1 MRGHAAR
8 PGARVGVAWWQIGLM
23 RQKKL
28 ARLLV
33 ERSEEDERS
42 LRRRSEEEDCLR
54 RQARD
59 DERPW
64 VRCDAAWPV
73 AGYARRRES
82 GEWLRGEK
90 RIPPFGWF
98 IVVGVMLV
106 VVVVVLR
113 HG

>member
-1 MRGHAAR
+1 MTRDHGCD
-8 PGARVGVAWWQIGLM
+8 VG
-23 RQKKL
+23 
-28 ARLLV
+28 
-33 ERSEEDERS
+33 
-42 LRRRSEEEDCLR
+42 
-54 RQARD
+54 
-59 DERPW
+59 
-64 VRCDAAWPV
+64 AWPI

-106 VVVVVLR
+106 VVVVVVLR

>member
-1 MRGHAAR
+1 MAVRGHAAR
-8 PGARVGVAWWQIGLM
+8 PGARVGVVWWQIGLM

-64 VRCDAAWPV
+64 VRCGCLACCRLRAT
-73 AGYARRRES
+73 A
-82 GEWLRGEK
+82 GEW
-90 RIPPFGWF
+90 
-98 IVVGVMLV
+98 
-106 VVVVVLR
+106 
-113 HG
+113 